1 MPVIEHEAEI
11 AAHRDAVFA
20 LVSQVERFADYS
32 EVIDTIECLSDGRYR
47 WRVRVA
53 GLRLT
58 FDIAITAFEP
68 PERFAWRSVGGV
80 PNRGEYRLMPT
91 ANGTRIHLW
100 LEYHLANRLAEK
112 TVRQAAG
119 PLLQRLSRDIIDR
132 MEAELAAPTDDVPA
146 KTRR

>member
-80 PNRGEYRLMPT
+80 PNSGEYRLMPT

-112 TVRQAAG
+112 TVHQAAG

-132 MEAELAAPTDDVPA
+132 MEAELAAPSDDVPA